1 MIPNMATPVNVLF
14 ITAAN
19 TLFYCLLC
27 SAPAGHLCMLIFSE
41 IHASR
46 VVHDGTVGV
55 AEQFLGTFKQDGV

>member
-27 SAPAGHLCMLIFSE
+27 SAPA
-41 IHASR
+41 
-46 VVHDGTVGV
+46 
-55 AEQFLGTFKQDGV
+55 